1 MTNPIHRIAFLLTLN
16 KDSERAIFSKSV
28 LETIGFEVRFI
39 GCIPNEDKVLSN
51 RLSMQYIYNLIK
63 DLNEAYCYI
72 FEDDINILEP
82 IKLDEI
88 VQYEKISPIFFYL
101 GICEVPYQKNMI
113 RNEKINDHKV
123 FYRSGNFHGLH
134 AIGISKK
141 GASELLEFS
150 KYSNE
155 RFMDMVLSVFSLKYP
170 ANIVRYDLESYIPG
184 HMGIIFQDRD
194 KFPSTIS

>member
-1 MTNPIHRIAFLLTLN
+1 MKDSIHRLAFLLTLN
-16 KDSERAIFSKSV
+16 EDSERAIFSKSV
-28 LETIGFEVRFI
+28 LETIGFNVRFI
-39 GCIPNEDKVLSN
+39 GCIPNEDKILSN
-51 RLSMQYIYNLIK
+51 RLSMQNIYNLIK
-63 DLNEAYCYI
+63 DLDEPYCYI
-72 FEDDINILEP
+72 FEDDINTIEP

-88 VQYEKISPIFFYL
+88 VQYEKISPMFFYL
-101 GICEVPYQKNMI
+101 GICEHPDQKNMI
-113 RNEKINDHKV
+113 RNEQINNHTV

-150 KYSNE
+150 KYSTE
-155 RFMDMVLSVFSLKYP
+155 KVMDMVLSAFSLKYP

-184 HMGIIFQDRD
+184 HRGIIFQDRN